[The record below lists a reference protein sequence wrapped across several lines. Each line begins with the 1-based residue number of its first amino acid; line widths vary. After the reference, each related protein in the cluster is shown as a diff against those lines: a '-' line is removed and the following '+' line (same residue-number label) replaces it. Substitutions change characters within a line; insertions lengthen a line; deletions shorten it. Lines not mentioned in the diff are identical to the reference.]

1 MSLTPTALPAGLV
14 EPGVYVSIRYDA
26 DPGLS
31 DTNTRAL
38 IWGYM
43 SSGGTGVPNQP
54 HKALSQDDVDA
65 AFKPYSMISHAYAA
79 ARAQVPVGAEVWLM
93 PLLEPSGG
101 TAQAITFEFTGQP
114 SAGVLSSATS
124 AAAADSVW
132 VSYRGRGAWTG
143 IRAGDAWADIAAAVK
158 ASLEAIES
166 FPATIGISTAALTF
180 GARHRGNFDDG
191 AVEVSFA
198 SRGASGVAAKLG
210 TVTFAGAAT
219 VATSGS
225 FTLAMGAKSAQI
237 SIADTG
243 TAAASGTALV
253 GKLLADSYPV
263 RAAQP
268 SSPTGTVSLFYQ
280 SGRPVRPLSVTGQ
293 LSGVTVQT
301 AAVATGTAGAGN
313 PTLTSALA
321 NLASDD
327 AAVFK
332 AWSVFWTS
340 TTEWSATATHIEA
353 QEAAPL
359 MKGQVALGCSTAS
372 YAAVQAA
379 DLPSATAPKLTSSSR
394 YSVLWAQSAGN
405 AGWELSA
412 RLAAAVAAEADPGKN
427 YNGFQFL
434 GSDAAPIA
442 SIHPAD
448 RPSTD
453 ERNGAIL
460 LRHCPVTVGSSGNM
474 TMTWGGNTY
483 KPRGMTDKKLTKLSA
498 RLTLDYMRSTLAA
511 YLSATFAGKSVKTA
525 GQPRTNRAVTPRDV
539 EAAVFRWAKLLD
551 DRDLYDG
558 AEAHRD
564 AILAGIVV
572 SPTRIDVQIPFALL
586 ADLDIIAATGV
597 AQ

>member
-14 EPGVYVSIRYDA
+14 EPGVYVSIRTDGDA
-26 DPGLS
+26 GLS
-31 DTNTRAL
+31 DTNTRCL
-38 IWGYM
+38 LWGYM
-43 SSGGTGVPNQP
+43 SPGGTGVPNQP
-54 HKALSQDDVDA
+54 HKALSQEDVDA
-65 AFKPYSMISHAYAA
+65 AFRPYSMLSHAYAA
-79 ARAQVPVGAEVWLM
+79 AKAQIPVGAEVWLL
-93 PLLEPSGG
+93 PLLEPAGG
-101 TAQAITFEFTGQP
+101 TAQAVTVEFTGEP
-114 SAGVLSSATS
+114 TAGVLSSATT

-143 IRAGDAWADIAAAVK
+143 IRAGDTWATIAAAVK
-158 ASLEAIES
+158 ASLEAVES

-180 GARHRGNFDDG
+180 TARHKGAYDDG

-198 SRGASGVAAKLG
+198 SRGASGVAAKIG

-225 FTLAMGAKSAQI
+225 FTLTMGAKVAQVTVI
-237 SIADTG
+237 DTG

-253 GKLLADSYPV
+253 NKLLSDSYPV

-268 SSPTGTVSLFYQ
+268 SSPTGTVTLFYV
-280 SGRPVRPLSVTGQ
+280 SGRPVRPLAVTGQ

-301 AAVATGTAGAGN
+301 AAVATGTAGGGN
-313 PTLTSALA
+313 PTLTSALQ
-321 NLASDD
+321 NLAGDD

-332 AWSVFWTS
+332 AWSLFWTS
-340 TTEWSATATHIEA
+340 AGEWSSTATHVEA
-353 QEAAPL
+353 QEAVPL
-359 MKGQVALGCSTAS
+359 MKGQVAIGCSTAS
-372 YAAVQAA
+372 YATVQAA
-379 DLPSATAPKLTSSSR
+379 DLPNATTPKLTATSR

-412 RLAAAVAAEADPGKN
+412 RLAAAVAAEADPGRN
-427 YNGFQFL
+427 WNGFTFA
-434 GSDAAPIA
+434 GSDAAPIVP
-442 SIHPAD
+442 IHPAD

-453 ERNGAIL
+453 ERNGAIA

-474 TMTWGGNTY
+474 TLTWGGNTY
-483 KPRGMTDKKLTKLSA
+483 RPRGMTDKKLAKLSA
-498 RLTLDYMRSTLAA
+498 RLTLDYMRQTLAA
-511 YLSATFAGKSVKTA
+511 YLSATFAGKSVKAA

-564 AILAGIVV
+564 AIMAGIVV

>member
-1 MSLTPTALPAGLV
+1 MSITPTALPAGLL
-14 EPGVYVSIRYDA
+14 EPGVYVQVRTDGDA
-26 DPGLS
+26 GLA
-31 DTNTRAL
+31 DTNTRCL

-43 SSGGTGVPNQP
+43 SPGGTGIPNQP

-65 AFKPYSMISHAYAA
+65 AFRPYSMLAHAYAA
-79 ARAQVPVGAEVWLM
+79 AKAQVPVGAEVWLM

-101 TAQAITFEFTGQP
+101 TAQAVTVEFTGEP
-114 SAGVLSSATS
+114 AAGVLSLATS

-143 IRAGDAWADIAAAVK
+143 IRAGDTWASIAAAVK
-158 ASLEAIES
+158 ASLEAIDN
-166 FPATIGISTAALTF
+166 FPATVGIAGAALTLT
-180 GARHRGNFDDG
+180 ARHRGAFDDG

-225 FTLAMGAKSAQI
+225 FTLTMGAKLAQI

-253 GKLLADSYPV
+253 SKLLSDNYPI

-268 SSPTGTVSLFYQ
+268 SSPTGTVTLFYQ
-280 SGRPVRPLSVTGQ
+280 NGRPVRPLIVVGQ
-293 LSGVTVQT
+293 LAGVTVQT
-301 AAVATGTAGAGN
+301 ATVATGTAGAGN
-313 PTLTSALA
+313 PSLTSALA
-321 NLASDD
+321 NLAADD
-327 AAVFK
+327 AAVYK
-332 AWSVFWTS
+332 AWSLFWTS
-340 TTEWSATATHIEA
+340 AAEWSATATHVEA
-353 QEAAPL
+353 QEAVPL

-372 YAAVQAA
+372 YAAIQAA
-379 DLPSATAPKLTSSSR
+379 DLPSATTPKLTSSSR
-394 YSVLWAQSAGN
+394 YSILWVQSAGN

-412 RLAAAVAAEADPGKN
+412 RLAAAVAAEADPGRN
-427 YNGFQFL
+427 WNGFAFV
-434 GSDAAPIA
+434 GSDSAPIVP
-442 SIHPAD
+442 IHPAD

-453 ERNGAIL
+453 ERNGAIA

-483 KPRGMTDKKLTKLSA
+483 KPRGMTDKKLTKMSA
-498 RLTLDYMRSTLAA
+498 QLTLDFMRSTLAA
-511 YLSATFAGKSVKTA
+511 YLSSQFGGKSIKTA
-525 GQPRTNRAVTPRDV
+525 GQPRTNRAITPRDV